1 MNSLNIISM
10 SYFEDFDILFQP
22 MPYHDHANP
31 LPYTDRS
38 KNHITGDKLFKRKKK
53 NINSLYDSIRKTTMS
68 FYSPYIPFTSYNMT
82 TSLQHL
88 SLTEGKLHKKRWYS
102 EIYQHVFFVC
112 VCLLIK
118 TTFLLQSLTHFIH
131 PSNHPWRY

>member
-1 MNSLNIISM
+1 
-10 SYFEDFDILFQP
+10 
-22 MPYHDHANP
+22 
-31 LPYTDRS
+31 
-38 KNHITGDKLFKRKKK
+38 
-53 NINSLYDSIRKTTMS
+53 MS

-131 PSNHPWRY
+131 PSSTEVLKVNRTVFIFLCKYKYKKESLLGNPFSYFIFHEIKITISHGHGHYFIRNI